1 MIKIDKVIESISSFL
16 KDRFE
21 HMKGDII
28 EKISSIISKLISFF
42 ILFLIFLFTI
52 GFASLTLAKYI
63 NSMVDSDFSGYGII
77 SAFYLI
83 VFIVLYKLFKTGKL
97 KKAIESEMRRGL
109 KG

>member
-42 ILFLIFLFTI
+42 ILFLIFLLMTI
-52 GFASLTLAKYI
+52 DK
-63 NSMVDSDFSGYGII
+63 V
-77 SAFYLI
+77 
-83 VFIVLYKLFKTGKL
+83 
-97 KKAIESEMRRGL
+97 
-109 KG
+109 

>member
-52 GFASLTLAKYI
+52 GFASITLGNYL
-63 NSMVDSDFSGYGII
+63 NSLLDSAYTGYGII
-77 SAFYLI
+77 SIFYLI
-83 VFIVLYKLFKTGKL
+83 ILIALYKLFKTGKL
-97 KKAIESEMRRGL
+97 KKAVESEMRKGL